1 MTEGREAGKARDDTV
16 RGMARTRAGASGA
29 GRPRV
34 EHDETAPCAP
44 GARSHKH
51 MPSCPV
57 SLTHNTFQSLRFSVV
72 IMSIQKEDVYE
83 TEDLPEAEQHMRYEE
98 TNENSEEVERIHIDM
113 ETALKRFKGRMI
125 NADHVDFSDSIA
137 RKRRTGYGSG
147 AYVLEVVGPNVD
159 ETETI
164 EQKFHRLNY
173 ELIELA
179 EAVMMQKEKS
189 KENTSTVDE
198 SDVIAMLDT
207 VRAVHLNKTAPPM
220 QIDDASEHGA
230 SAAPTAQWAN
240 AESRGS
246 DVSHKSEHGAS
257 AAPTAQWANAE
268 SRYLALESRLK
279 RIEQLVG
286 GGCDA
291 VDEVTKKMSRAPLA
305 ETMEDLKMRVQLLH
319 PTHVDGLHSRINQV
333 LAKMKQAEEKKL
345 EKMDSDFEEK
355 VSSLYELMTKWD
367 NTCVGLPAA
376 VQRIHGL
383 QRLHEQAQQFST
395 RLAHLVGT
403 RAQLMKSLEGEQMAM
418 FDFRQQTADALTKL
432 ANDMEKINARIEALK
447 K

>member
-1 MTEGREAGKARDDTV
+1 M
-16 RGMARTRAGASGA
+16 
-29 GRPRV
+29 
-34 EHDETAPCAP
+34 
-44 GARSHKH
+44 
-51 MPSCPV
+51 
-57 SLTHNTFQSLRFSVV
+57 V

-220 QIDDASEHGA
+220 QIDDA
-230 SAAPTAQWAN
+230 
-240 AESRGS
+240 
-246 DVSHKSEHGAS
+246 SEHGAS

>member
-1 MTEGREAGKARDDTV
+1 LPTSFCGTI
-16 RGMARTRAGASGA
+16 
-29 GRPRV
+29 
-34 EHDETAPCAP
+34 
-44 GARSHKH
+44 
-51 MPSCPV
+51 
-57 SLTHNTFQSLRFSVV
+57 FRFSVPV
-72 IMSIQKEDVYE
+72 MSIQKEDVYE

-98 TNENSEEVERIHIDM
+98 ANENPEEVERIHIDM

-147 AYVLEVVGPNVD
+147 AYVLEVVGPGVD

-179 EAVMMQKEKS
+179 EAIMTQKEKS

-207 VRAVHLNKTAPPM
+207 VRAVHLNKTAPPA
-220 QIDDASEHGA
+220 QIEDASERGA
-230 SAAPTAQWAN
+230 SATSITQW
-240 AESRGS
+240 S
-246 DVSHKSEHGAS
+246 
-257 AAPTAQWANAE
+257 NAE

-279 RIEQLVG
+279 RLEQLVT

-291 VDEVTKKMSRAPLA
+291 IDEVTKKMSRTPLV
-305 ETMEDLKMRVQLLH
+305 ETMEDLKMRIQLLH

-355 VSSLYELMTKWD
+355 VSNLYELMTKWD

-376 VQRIHGL
+376 VQRMYSL
-383 QRLHEQAQQFST
+383 QKLHEQVQQFST
-395 RLAHLVGT
+395 RLTHLVGT

-432 ANDMEKINARIEALK
+432 TDDMEKINARIEALK